1 MWEDMLLL
9 LYAVRFY
16 RERLG
21 TAGLRITVYDN
32 ESKDGS
38 VELARALGCHVV
50 SFSSEGTLSDS
61 KYVEVKSNC
70 WKKSE
75 ADWVVIVDLD
85 EWLDIRPTDLDD
97 YEGRN
102 VTCVKAEPSILIWKN
117 DTNDLTEPPYSTPL
131 TAFEEEWYAKPCLFD
146 RRKITEYALNPGGHT
161 LAKQEGQINWLHDV
175 FSPVASPRLY
185 HVKFFD
191 EKYLLN
197 RYEKY
202 NQRMSEENQR
212 RGWATHYYVHEVAKM
227 FEERRKKL
235 EPVPGL
241 KEGGSIFQIE
251 EGLREATAVGNQ
263 GSITPASAEAAPKLT
278 PWHDQEDELYPLHLF
293 EVNYSSSQS
302 LLWVS
307 PNPQTNKETCVAT
320 DAQTHTISL
329 THTNTLTHNLFLL
342 GDVRPFEEGKS
353 EHYYYVPFLRNDSS
367 RRIGHG
373 QRQQTR

>member
-97 YEGRN
+97 YEKRN
-102 VTCVKAEPSILIWKN
+102 VTIVKAEPSVLIWEN
-117 DTNDLTEPPYSTPL
+117 DTNNLTDPPYSTPL
-131 TAFEEEWYAKPCLFD
+131 TASEEEWYAKPCLFD
-146 RRKITEYALNPGGHT
+146 RRKITQYVTNPGGHT
-161 LAKQEGQINWLHDV
+161 LAKQEGQINWLHNAS
-175 FSPVASPRLY
+175 SPVASPRLY
-185 HVKFFD
+185 HIKFFD

-202 NQRMSEENQR
+202 NRRMSEENRQ
-212 RGWATHYYVHEVAKM
+212 RGWATHYHVDEVAKT

-241 KEGGSIFQIE
+241 KEGASIFQIE
-251 EGLREATAVGNQ
+251 EGLRETRDVGSQ
-263 GSITPASAEAAPKLT
+263 GSITPTSAPIGPKLS

-293 EVNYSSSQS
+293 EVNCGSSQS
-302 LLWVS
+302 LFGS
-307 PNPQTNKETCVAT
+307 PQTPKQNRKPAVL
-320 DAQTHTISL
+320 QTHKTTPSHSHIQ
-329 THTNTLTHNLFLL
+329 NT
-342 GDVRPFEEGKS
+342 
-353 EHYYYVPFLRNDSS
+353 
-367 RRIGHG
+367 
-373 QRQQTR
+373 